1 MTEPRTYLAAANE
14 LKQRFLR
21 AQPEPIRLVFERA
34 QAKMLR
40 SNAGARARRVG
51 EIAPDFELP
60 DSRGGSLS
68 LSELLRGGPVVLSF
82 YRGGW
87 CPYCNLE
94 FKALA
99 DRLPDI
105 RARGASLVGISPEL
119 PDTAMSTRERTDLPF
134 EVLSDIGNRTAEDY
148 GLVMEVPDIV
158 RPLYEAWGVD
168 LLERNGDASWR
179 LPLPATY
186 VVDASGVIVA
196 GYVNKDH
203 TLRMEPADIVSAL
216 DKLQPA
222 SKAEAAA

>member
-1 MTEPRTYLAAANE
+1 MSNPRSYLAAANE

-21 AQPEPIRLVFERA
+21 GQPEAIRLVFERA
-34 QAKMLR
+34 QAEMLR

-60 DSRGGSLS
+60 DTRGGSQS
-68 LSELLRGGPVVLSF
+68 LSKLLNRGPVVLSF

-94 FKALA
+94 FRALA
-99 DRLPDI
+99 ERLPDI
-105 RARGASLVGISPEL
+105 EARGATLVGISPEL
-119 PDTAMSTRERTDLPF
+119 PDAALSTRERAELPF
-134 EVLSDIGNRTAEDY
+134 EVLSDIGNRTANDY

-168 LLERNGDASWR
+168 LLERNGNASWR

-186 VVDASGVIVA
+186 VLDRDGVIVA
-196 GYVNKDH
+196 GYVNKDY
-203 TLRMEPADIVSAL
+203 TLRMEPADIIAAL

-222 SKAEAAA
+222 RNTEAAA